1 MPDVFTVVA
10 KLRARPGR
18 EVELEAVLKRQV
30 AAVRAHEPDC
40 LVYRL
45 HRLAQD
51 PTVFLFYE
59 QYRSEAA
66 FALHR
71 QAAHLA
77 AFQGE
82 RKDLVAGPAEVEIYR
97 AVTE

>member
-18 EVELEAVLKRQV
+18 EAQLEAVLTRQV
-30 AAVRAHEPDC
+30 AAVRANEPDC
-40 LVYRL
+40 LAYRL

-51 PTVFLFYE
+51 PTAFLFYE

-66 FALHR
+66 FERHR
-71 QAAHLA
+71 KAAHLA
-77 AFQGE
+77 AFQAE

-97 AVTE
+97 ALTD

>member
-1 MPDVFTVVA
+1 MADVFTVVA

-18 EVELEAVLKRQV
+18 EKELETLLKRQV
-30 AAVRAHEPDC
+30 AAVRTNEPDC
-40 LVYRL
+40 LAYRL
-45 HRLAQD
+45 HRLSQD

-66 FALHR
+66 FEAHR
-71 QAAHLA
+71 KAQHLA

-97 AVTE
+97 AVTD